1 MYIKKLTIW
10 FFILLSVVLAACSD
24 TTDIRG
30 GDTPDVPPDGVVL
43 TLKLPNF
50 SKNTV
55 ATRATEQPKIDSLC
69 VLCYDADD
77 KYLGMS
83 TISRDSIK
91 DKGGDTYE
99 VRVKVVPR
107 TATLHLV
114 TNTNVTL
121 DEARDYD
128 SGKNNLY
135 NATRSDTLNLNA
147 PVCWGNVK
155 VDSLLSGSTSTKV
168 SLFRQFAKA
177 SVTKDSTVTKF
188 EITGFKL
195 INTAGGTSSSGIR

>member
-30 GDTPDVPPDGVVL
+30 GDTPDVSLDGVVL

-83 TISRDSIK
+83 TISSANITYNK
-91 DKGGDTYE
+91 DKDTYD
-99 VRVKVVPR
+99 VKVKVVPR

-114 TNTNVTL
+114 TNTNVT
-121 DEARDYD
+121 ERDAKD
-128 SGKNNLY
+128 ASGKNNLY
-135 NATRSDTLNLNA
+135 NATRSDALNLNA
-147 PVCWGNVK
+147 PVYWGSVT
-155 VDSLLSGSTSTKV
+155 VDSL
-168 SLFRQFAKA
+168 R
-177 SVTKDSTVTKF
+177 
-188 EITGFKL
+188 
-195 INTAGGTSSSGIR
+195 